1 MCLQAPT
8 LCRLLVMLLI
18 PSWDVVAHVNNS
30 LHAKLDY
37 LPRPKSLL
45 LAISPTLHAAPSALQ
60 AAPDAVYQGTLETF
74 ESLGRVVESLQSRTT
89 KLTAGA

>member
-1 MCLQAPT
+1 MCCCPV
-8 LCRLLVMLLI
+8 CPGVMLI
-18 PSWDVVAHVNNS
+18 SR
-30 LHAKLDY
+30 
-37 LPRPKSLL
+37 LPPL
-45 LAISPTLHAAPSALQ
+45 TLQ

>member
-1 MCLQAPT
+1 MLIS
-8 LCRLLVMLLI
+8 RLPPL
-18 PSWDVVAHVNNS
+18 
-30 LHAKLDY
+30 
-37 LPRPKSLL
+37 
-45 LAISPTLHAAPSALQ
+45 TLQ